1 MEPTNPRS
9 ACLLAS
15 STSLLLRKRRNKNQS
30 STIITAPPTNSPTVN
45 CHPSMIAMMMPS
57 SMTRLVEANSKAMA
71 EVKSAPLRKIER
83 ASATAA

>member
-1 MEPTNPRS
+1 
-9 ACLLAS
+9 
-15 STSLLLRKRRNKNQS
+15 
-30 STIITAPPTNSPTVN
+30 
-45 CHPSMIAMMMPS
+45 MIAMMMPS